1 MSRRAYWQ
9 VIIVQLVVNQ
19 LLEERSD
26 ASKLERIVWLD
37 YEHGMCFLV
46 NVNAPSFPYPLEID
60 EILLRLNSGELQI
73 TQNDP
78 WLNAVADE
86 ELSEVEKQKRNIAWE
101 VVQSIYQI
109 PDIFVPKRRGELVH
123 DASKKFGLSTKTIR
137 HILKR
142 YWVRGMAKNSLL
154 PDFIN
159 CGKQQS
165 GEKMYKRKVGRP
177 AVYKTSI
184 QRATVNEEWKQIFH
198 RSLDKHYFIK
208 TKPSLKYAYQ
218 QMLKEYFTRL
228 DKKSGL
234 KVLDVSK
241 PIPTYDQFYYFF
253 RKQFKGDYT
262 IYKREGRRE
271 YLQNHRAITGSAT
284 EDAMNTGLY
293 AVDGT
298 IGDIYLT
305 SSISKEKIIGRPI
318 IYLVVDIFSRCIV
331 GINVSIENMSGESLR
346 VALANTFEN
355 KKDWCK
361 RTLEMEISDK
371 DWPIHYL
378 PHTLLADRGSE
389 LISNSLTNIVE
400 NLNIKIQNTGSY
412 RPELKG
418 VCENYFGIIQQHLSP
433 FLPGSVKKDFNKRGS
448 QDYRKSATLNLT
460 EYARIL
466 VRCILFYNS
475 RYIKDYPLTQ
485 GMIDDKVPPIPL
497 EIYKWGLHR
506 GTGQLKTMTLDQIRS
521 NVYPVTQATVSAKGI
536 LLNGLYYSCTT
547 ALQERWFST
556 ARQKGTWKIDV
567 HYDPQSM
574 AHIYIRHDRNNFE
587 TCSLL
592 DQFDMYRSAWLE
604 EVIDYKVSKRQQ
616 EADYHENELNNQIKL
631 AQEIE
636 EIVKIAKKK
645 EKAELNTDRSFKNVK
660 DIRQNR
666 IMEQEL
672 MRDSNYS
679 EQSRYKEEISDFSSS
694 IQVKNLNIF
703 RQKQKEG
710 LNREDY

>member
-1 MSRRAYWQ
+1 
-9 VIIVQLVVNQ
+9 VQLVVNQ
-19 LLEERSD
+19 LLEEKSD

-37 YEHGMCFLV
+37 YEHGICFLV
-46 NVNAPSFPYPLEID
+46 NINNPTFPYQLEID
-60 EILLRLNSGELQI
+60 EILHKLDVGELNI
-73 TQNDP
+73 TQKDP

-86 ELSEVEKQKRNIAWE
+86 ELREVEKQKRDFAWE

-109 PDIFVPKRRGELVH
+109 PDIFVPKRRGELVK
-123 DASKKFGLSTKTIR
+123 DASKKFDVSTKTIR
-137 HILKR
+137 QILKR

-154 PDFIN
+154 PDFKN

-165 GEKMYKRKVGRP
+165 GEKLYKRKVGRP
-177 AVYKTSI
+177 AVYETSI
-184 QRATVNEEWKQIFH
+184 QRATVSKEWKQIFH

-208 TKPSLKYAYQ
+208 TKPSLKHAYQ
-218 QMLKEYFTRL
+218 QMIKEYFTRK
-228 DKKSGL
+228 DKESGL
-234 KVLDVSK
+234 KVLDLSK

-253 RKQFKGDYT
+253 RKQYKGDYA

-284 EDAMNTGLY
+284 EDAMGIGLY

-298 IGDIYLT
+298 IADIYLT
-305 SSISKEKIIGRPI
+305 SSITKGEIIGRPI
-318 IYLVVDIFSRCIV
+318 IYIVVDIFSRSIV

-361 RTLEMEISDK
+361 RTLDMVIRDE
-371 DWPIHYL
+371 DWPIHYI

-389 LISNSLTNIVE
+389 LISNNLTSIVE

-433 FLPGSVKKDFNKRGS
+433 FLPGSLKKDFNKRGS
-448 QDYRKSATLNLT
+448 QDYRKLATLNLT
-460 EYARIL
+460 EYTRIL
-466 VRCILFYNS
+466 VHCILFYNS

-497 EIYKWGLHR
+497 EIFKWGLCK

-536 LLNGLYYSCTT
+536 LLNGLCYSCAT
-547 ALQERWFST
+547 AIQERWFST
-556 ARQKGTWKIDV
+556 ARQKGTWRIDV
-567 HYDPQSM
+567 LYNPQNM
-574 AHIYIRHDRNNFE
+574 AQIYIRHDRNNFE
-587 TCSLL
+587 TCSLI
-592 DQFDMYRSAWLE
+592 DQFDMYRSARMQ
-604 EVIDYKVSKRQQ
+604 EVIDYKGRKRQQ

-636 EIVKIAKKK
+636 EIVKNAKKIAKTEFK
-645 EKAELNTDRSFKNVK
+645 NGRSFKNVK
-660 DIRQNR
+660 VIRENR
-666 IMEQEL
+666 KMEQKL
-672 MRDSNYS
+672 MKDANII
-679 EQSRYKEEISDFSSS
+679 EQPVAKEESLISDVSSS
-694 IQVKNLNIF
+694 NQVKNIQLF

-710 LNREDY
+710 LNHEDH